1 MYQID
6 YSKFKEKSLSN
17 VQSDII
23 SSLTLPL
30 GIDPLQYNIKRH
42 DNYPK
47 VINKIRRYQESQ
59 LEEKMYCFYC
69 GEPDP
74 IFFPGFLHNGSGTNV
89 WMYASIACGSMICK
103 QCNII
108 AGKSNLNYKRK
119 FSNVTKYKTHEV
131 LKFEPNILIPNL
143 EPVHLHFKYCEDG
156 LLEPLTIRASTTINM
171 FSLNREQ
178 LVSRRLESIRYYK
191 KSFGAPLSERI
202 LSPIDLLFCYH
213 NESSEKYN
221 SNPDHLSMIKCYKM
235 IHEDNK
241 IYSNGSFQGIPYKG
255 ITFKKLLSNNNT
267 NLKGIPKANFLG
279 VDSIEFDG
287 IRGFS
292 GKQNVNFNGKNS
304 LIIIGENGVGKSTL
318 LQLISKSLKVGSPLS
333 MRNLVNEIEV
343 EPFFKIKYNR
353 INQYYK
359 YEEITKKKYGR
370 RSSCNLIEI
379 GESRVS
385 PSIVYNLVNWINSN
399 KEDEE
404 LISWTARQLKTLLN
418 IDEESELKITD
429 ENPHWY
435 NRKSSPKVLHLEHMS
450 SGYRSIMSIFYAIL
464 KKLTPSENLE
474 YSKLI
479 TLHDSLSSTVVLI
492 DEIELHLHPVFKK
505 EIIKRLQEVFPEV
518 LFIMTTHDPLVLKSA
533 TNNTD
538 VILLDRNRESNK
550 TEIRSNLPNHTQM
563 STEQILTSPIFGL
576 ATISSCREKQ
586 EKIERYQYALKSE
599 NWEAVN
605 QLRSELYDVGL
616 FGNTYREFLALSAV
630 DAYLSKKKIPS
641 TSEIMQFLMR
651 SEGDSNA

>member
-6 YSKFKEKSLSN
+6 YHKFKEKTLSS
-17 VQSDII
+17 VQSSII
-23 SSLTLPL
+23 NSLTLPL

-42 DNYPK
+42 DNFPR
-47 VINKIRRYQESQ
+47 VINKIRNYQESELQ
-59 LEEKMYCFYC
+59 EKTYCFYC

-108 AGKSNLNYKRK
+108 AGKSSLSYKRK

-143 EPVHLHFKYCEDG
+143 EPVHLHFNYCEDG
-156 LLEPLTIRASTTINM
+156 LLKPLTIRARNTINM

-178 LVSRRLESIRYYK
+178 LVSRRLESIYSYK
-191 KSFGAPLSERI
+191 ESFGGALSNRI
-202 LSPIDLLFCYH
+202 LSPIDLLFCHH
-213 NESSEKYN
+213 NESSEEYNIDPNHTSMNKY
-221 SNPDHLSMIKCYKM
+221 YKM

-241 IYSNGSFQGIPYKG
+241 IYSNGNFKGIPHKG
-255 ITFKKLLSNNNT
+255 ITFKNLLTNNT
-267 NLKGIPKANFLG
+267 NLKGMPKANFLG
-279 VDSIEFDG
+279 VDSVEFDG
-287 IRGFS
+287 VRGFS
-292 GKQNVNFNGKNS
+292 GKQNIKFNGKNS

-333 MRNLVNEIEV
+333 MRNLVNEV
-343 EPFFKIKYNR
+343 EAKPFFKIKYNL

-359 YEEITKKKYGR
+359 YDEITKNKDGR

-399 KEDEE
+399 KEDKE
-404 LISWTARQLKTLLN
+404 LINWTARQLKVLLN

-429 ENPHWY
+429 KNPHWY
-435 NRKSSPKVLHLEHMS
+435 NRNSSPKVLHLEHMS
-450 SGYRSIMSIFYAIL
+450 SGYRSLMSIFYAIL
-464 KKLTPSENLE
+464 KKLTPSETLE

-479 TLHDSLSSTVVLI
+479 TLHDSLSSTVVLV

-538 VILLDRNRESNK
+538 VILLDRNSESNK

-586 EKIERYQYALKSE
+586 QKIEQYQYELKSE
-599 NWEAVN
+599 NWEAVD
-605 QLRSELYDVGL
+605 QLRGELYDVGL

-630 DAYLSKKKIPS
+630 DAYLARKKIPS
-641 TSEIMQFLMR
+641 TSEIMQFLMD